1 MQCYTLHNDLDQ
13 TFPGY
18 TFRLAPGDEIIRGDY
33 KKGIKSSLFMETAFD
48 ADWHFTDE
56 TRAALPRMNM
66 FINMVSP
73 NLPDLMGAY
82 AAVPLRDETQG
93 PIAISPRL
101 REALDPVMGAAMDLV
116 QPGALID
123 QLTGKKITDHGY
135 MLLAV
140 ADERDTYDPAACK
153 LSEHNRRD
161 GRLIR
166 SAKLITTHD
175 ATRIGDGVLWREAF
189 DGGLRCS
196 SRFKAIYDSIGG
208 RGVTFNPTKMSG
220 S

>member
-1 MQCYTLHNDLDQ
+1 MQCYTLHSDYDQ

-18 TFRLAPGDEIIRGDY
+18 TFRLAPGDKIIRGDY
-33 KKGIKSSLFMETAFD
+33 KKGIKASIYSETEFG
-48 ADWHFTDE
+48 ADWRFTDK
-56 TRAALPRMNM
+56 TRTALMGMNM
-66 FINMVSP
+66 FINMTSP

-82 AAVPLRDETQG
+82 APVPLRDETQG
-93 PIAISPRL
+93 PIAISLRL
-101 REALDPVMGAAMDLV
+101 REALAPVMGTAMDLV
-116 QPGALID
+116 PAGALID
-123 QLTGKKITDHGY
+123 QLTGNKITDHGY

-140 ADERDTYDPAACK
+140 AEERDTYDPVACK
-153 LSEHNRRD
+153 LREHARRD

-166 SAKLITTHD
+166 SASLITTHD

-196 SRFKAIYDSIGG
+196 SRFKAIYDAIGG
-208 RGVTFNPTKMSG
+208 RGVTLNPTRMSG